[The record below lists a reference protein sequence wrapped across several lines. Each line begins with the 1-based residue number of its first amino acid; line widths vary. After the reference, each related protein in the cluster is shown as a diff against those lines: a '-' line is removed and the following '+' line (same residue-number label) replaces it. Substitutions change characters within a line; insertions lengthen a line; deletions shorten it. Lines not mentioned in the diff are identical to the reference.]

1 MSEGYSEWNEV
12 DPSGWTPCHRAG
24 AYGKGEDVYNLCY
37 KGGNMR
43 SYTTDFLW
51 GPMTCAV
58 WNNNEST
65 FDAFMDLLEPEEIV
79 GIRDSSGWTL
89 LHLAA
94 ENGSR
99 HIIKTLFDIGVDC
112 RALTVGPQHWLPKRL
127 EWKRLTAE
135 TIAREYGHGELWDSV
150 VANMI

>member
-1 MSEGYSEWNEV
+1 MW
-12 DPSGWTPCHRAG
+12 
-24 AYGKGEDVYNLCY
+24 
-37 KGGNMR
+37 
-43 SYTTDFLW
+43 SYTTDYLW

-65 FDAFMDLLEPEEIV
+65 FDAFMDLLESKELLD
-79 GIRDSSGWTL
+79 IRDSTGWTL

-99 HIIKTLFDIGVDC
+99 HIMKTLLSNGANP

-127 EWKRLTAE
+127 ECERLTAE
-135 TIAREYGHGELWDSV
+135 TIAREHGHGELWESLMV
-150 VANMI
+150 GMF